1 MLSVLEETANSAAP
15 TASGFCTTCGCHPQ
29 CQARS
34 RGLTA
39 VLPPPQTLR
48 GWVAE
53 LRCPLRG
60 ATKRSP
66 HPHPPML
73 PCPKWPL
80 VPPPPPFCSRTRE
93 SPAPWRGAGR
103 LQVGLARGGP
113 ALPARRGD
121 KMVGADGGPQRPG
134 CTIRRPSPPSR
145 PRQPPGR
152 HPAAP
157 LLLSEAAPG
166 SFWGRGAAGGA
177 DGGNGLGWLQSRS
190 A

>member
-1 MLSVLEETANSAAP
+1 MLSVLEETANSTVPA
-15 TASGFCTTCGCHPQ
+15 ASGFCTTCGCHPQ

-34 RGLTA
+34 RGLMA
-39 VLPPPQTLR
+39 VLSPPQTLR

-60 ATKRSP
+60 ATKRVP

-73 PCPKWPL
+73 PCPKWPP

-103 LQVGLARGGP
+103 LQVRLARGGP